1 VTDAE
6 RTEPSDVLDEAVSA
20 FVEDFA
26 YAWGAAG
33 NPRMEGRVLALLL
46 IVDEPYLSSARIADL
61 LQASAGAV
69 SMSTRALVNLGFLK
83 RHAIPGDRSHYFRTE
98 DDVWGGFL
106 AGERDYVRRINSTL
120 EFGLDVLPEDA
131 SRPRTRLTNALRYM
145 TWLVGHHRKMLAEW
159 QEYRDSTLAA
169 DASGA
174 VSDASATGVAIAD
187 APAADAPAADAPAA
201 DAPPAD
207 APDREPGS

>member
-1 VTDAE
+1 MTDEE
-6 RTEPSDVLDEAVSA
+6 RSTPADAPADVLDEAVSA

-169 DASGA
+169 DAQAAAEAPALDTPA
-174 VSDASATGVAIAD
+174 VD
-187 APAADAPAADAPAA
+187 APAVVAPSLDTPH
-201 DAPPAD
+201 
-207 APDREPGS
+207 REPGS

>member
-1 VTDAE
+1 
-6 RTEPSDVLDEAVSA
+6 
-20 FVEDFA
+20 
-26 YAWGAAG
+26 
-33 NPRMEGRVLALLL
+33 MEGRVLALLL

-187 APAADAPAADAPAA
+187 APAADAPAADAP
-201 DAPPAD
+201 PAD

>member
-1 VTDAE
+1 MTDDE
-6 RTEPSDVLDEAVSA
+6 RIEPSAVLDEAVSA

-46 IVDEPYLSSARIADL
+46 IVDEPYLSSSRIADL

-131 SRPRTRLTNALRYM
+131 ARPRTRLTNALRYM
-145 TWLVGHHRKMLAEW
+145 TWLVGHHRAMLAEW
-159 QEYRDSTLAA
+159 QEYRDRTLAG
-169 DASGA
+169 D
-174 VSDASATGVAIAD
+174 GVAPE
-187 APAADAPAADAPAA
+187 APAGDADPS
-201 DAPPAD
+201 
-207 APDREPGS
+207 EPERTS

>member
-1 VTDAE
+1 MTDEE
-6 RTEPSDVLDEAVSA
+6 RTETAGPPADAPAGVLDEAVSA

-169 DASGA
+169 DAQAAGA
-174 VSDASATGVAIAD
+174 QASAG
-187 APAADAPAADAPAA
+187 AASL
-201 DAPPAD
+201 D